1 MSQGFF
7 DIPELVSLLSL
18 YLHPMDLL
26 SCIQVNHTWNRLF
39 TPSLWQTIDDST
51 GIWVDILQETPQR
64 DTPICPSTLAS
75 EKKARNDWLFSIFA
89 KYGHHI
95 QHLKIRFLIILQAAS
110 EGGTCKGLKSLV
122 VEHRGYGEG
131 NPELWYIPSPY
142 RLTLPA
148 LTNQGQIVQ
157 AGGLIGAAPA
167 DAAAVGGF
175 GAVPAAPFG
184 GFGTYPVA
192 GRLGGFGQGIL
203 PEPPSLT
210 VELSEPKFPDII
222 TAADVLNE
230 SKSSRFTEESRKA
243 VAEYEWINTQHLWHL
258 VRSNPGLTRFDTYM
272 RGDVGLYRALADNV
286 YSTLHI
292 LKNLKVLDGRSRF
305 YRINFW
311 TLLECLPEG
320 IESLSVDCD
329 VFPLPDPLPE
339 PRSSLL
345 VLETMGSPTISGLLT
360 LLEVFPNLTH
370 LRVREVRS
378 NPSEPW
384 ESSFIPLSSSLRS
397 GGRSLRNFDCFMC
410 CDWSTLLRLI
420 PSIVEWNG
428 VRSLRVG
435 EATVLEELFG
445 PRLESFRTTLHP
457 SSDGYPDSRPHYDP
471 TNQFLVTH
479 PNLREFDSIE
489 NLIKVDEMLRQPWA
503 CMGLERLTCRIVGV
517 DRLNKGEEAVVA
529 KVMAPGY
536 LNELTEEDT
545 RAVEKFHRCRA
556 QHHGVYDR
564 LASLTRLKH
573 LNLGYENRNTGS
585 ACDRACY
592 TGENGV
598 QYVKYAEPMF
608 DTLEMSLESGLDR
621 LGVLRSLEMIGFEC
635 INHRI
640 GRAELDWMAK
650 SWPKLRLMY
659 GLEKERLC
667 MIEYDKN
674 RTALRKYFKRLRPD
688 VVHDSLFKVKI

>member
-1 MSQGFF
+1 MSQGYC

-39 TPSLWQTIDDST
+39 TPSLWQTIDDTT
-51 GIWVDILQETPQR
+51 GIWIDILQEKPQKG
-64 DTPICPSTLAS
+64 TPICPSTLAS
-75 EKKARNDWLFSIFA
+75 EKKARNDWLFGIFA

-95 QHLKIRFLIILQAAS
+95 RHLKIRFLIVLQAAS
-110 EGGTCKGLKSLV
+110 EGGTCKGLKSL
-122 VEHRGYGEG
+122 EFNHRGDGDG
-131 NPELWYIPSPY
+131 NPGLVFGPPPP
-142 RLTLPA
+142 LP
-148 LTNQGQIVQ
+148 LPVLMNQGQVVQ
-157 AGGLIGAAPA
+157 AAGLFVPGPAFTVGGAGAAPVAGGL
-167 DAAAVGGF
+167 GGF
-175 GAVPAAPFG
+175 EQG
-184 GFGTYPVA
+184 VA
-192 GRLGGFGQGIL
+192 FGQATQPVL
-203 PEPPSLT
+203 LRLT
-210 VELSEPKFPDII
+210 IELSEAKFPDHL
-222 TAADVLNE
+222 TAADIVKKFAV
-230 SKSSRFTEESRKA
+230 KSNSRKA
-243 VAEYEWINTQHLWHL
+243 IDEYEWINTQHLWHL
-258 VRSNPGLTRFDTYM
+258 VRTNPGLTRFDTYKQ
-272 RGDVGLYRALADNV
+272 RSEGLYPVSADYA
-286 YSTLHI
+286 YSTLRM
-292 LKNLKVLDGRSRF
+292 LKGLKVLDGRSRF
-305 YRINFW
+305 KGINFW

-339 PRSSLL
+339 PRSSLR
-345 VLETMGSPTISGLLT
+345 VLNAMGEPNINELLT
-360 LLEVFPNLTH
+360 LLEVFPNLMH
-370 LRVREVRS
+370 LRNGGFRA
-378 NPSEPW
+378 NPNGPW
-384 ESSFIPLSSSLRS
+384 ESSFIPLSPSPPRNGQFLRS
-397 GGRSLRNFDCFMC
+397 FNVFGRYDWGTILRH
-410 CDWSTLLRLI
+410 I
-420 PSIVEWNG
+420 PSIVEYDSINYLHAEH
-428 VRSLRVG
+428 VTHLD
-435 EATVLEELFG
+435 ELFG
-445 PRLESFRTTLHP
+445 IGLESFRVFFLVELYESP
-457 SSDGYPDSRPHYDP
+457 SSQPHDDP

-479 PNLREFDSIE
+479 PNLREFASIM
-489 NLIKVDEMLRQPWA
+489 NFIKVDEMLRQPWA

-529 KVMAPGY
+529 KVMATGY

-659 GLEKERLC
+659 GLEKERLY
-667 MIEYDKN
+667 MMEYDKN

-688 VVHDSLFKVKI
+688 VVHDSLFEVKIWN